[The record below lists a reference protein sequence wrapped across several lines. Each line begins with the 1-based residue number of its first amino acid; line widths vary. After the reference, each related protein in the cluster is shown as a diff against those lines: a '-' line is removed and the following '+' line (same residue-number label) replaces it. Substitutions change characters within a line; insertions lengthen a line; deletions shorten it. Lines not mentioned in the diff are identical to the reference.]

1 MIAAAENSRQARGSR
16 WILSVVIAGGGTGGH
31 VFPGIALAE
40 AFREANPKT
49 RIVFAGTGNRLEIEA
64 LRRTPFEHRA
74 ISAGGLKGRGPIRQ
88 AAALVKTVKGLMESL
103 SLVWRF
109 KPDLVIGV
117 GGYVSGPMVLAAR
130 MLGVTSVLQE
140 QNVLPGITNRMLAP
154 LVRRVYAA
162 FPNTHGRGVQ
172 KKMTVTGNPVRTKL
186 LMSMHEKS
194 TEDAIANAS
203 KDRFAL
209 LVFGGSQ
216 GAKAINQAVLNA
228 LDQMPLQRMFLV
240 HQTGAAELESVRS
253 GYETRGVEGRVEDF
267 FVDMASQYMAADLVI
282 CRAGATTVAEVT
294 AMGKPAI
301 FIPYPFAADDHQRLN
316 AQTLV
321 DQGAAEMILE
331 KDLTGEFLAE
341 RILFYESHPE
351 ALSNMAKRARA
362 FGKPD
367 AARRIVE
374 DCYKLLDGGEEK

>member
-1 MIAAAENSRQARGSR
+1 
-16 WILSVVIAGGGTGGH
+16 
-31 VFPGIALAE
+31 
-40 AFREANPKT
+40 
-49 RIVFAGTGNRLEIEA
+49 
-64 LRRTPFEHRA
+64 
-74 ISAGGLKGRGPIRQ
+74 
-88 AAALVKTVKGLMESL
+88 
-103 SLVWRF
+103 
-109 KPDLVIGV
+109 
-117 GGYVSGPMVLAAR
+117 
-130 MLGVTSVLQE
+130 
-140 QNVLPGITNRMLAP
+140 
-154 LVRRVYAA
+154 
-162 FPNTHGRGVQ
+162 
-172 KKMTVTGNPVRTKL
+172 
-186 LMSMHEKS
+186 MSMHEKS